1 MANPLYGQNKND
13 DALDLVN
20 SSNGDVLQIASNP
33 AVSGSYELIADSAN
47 DTTISALFWY
57 NYWSCWSI

>member
-1 MANPLYGQNKND
+1 MANPMYGQNKND

-33 AVSGSYELIADSAN
+33 ARQIGTREAAN
-47 DTTISALFWY
+47 
-57 NYWSCWSI
+57 